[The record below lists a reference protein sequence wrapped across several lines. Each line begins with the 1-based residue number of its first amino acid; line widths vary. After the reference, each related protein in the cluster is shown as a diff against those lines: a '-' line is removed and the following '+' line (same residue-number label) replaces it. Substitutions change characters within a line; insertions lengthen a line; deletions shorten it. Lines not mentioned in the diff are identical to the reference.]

1 MMTLVIVL
9 AEITV
14 ALIII
19 LIVVAWKAI
28 RARSKARVALN
39 DLVTS
44 IHTHQSERREKL
56 TNRLKSDGQLSDDDA
71 LATANALIK
80 KQNRFYQDIID
91 LYINRNNEMLS
102 NLDHRLDA
110 LIEQHGVIAAGAGAA
125 ADPAATTEALA
136 RLSADM
142 AAMSKNIEDLRA
154 ENGLL
159 HDQLKAAEQELD
171 QLGREYISAFNR
183 NKASQAEDRDGA
195 AAPLPASLA
204 AQLDE
209 TATDQLPPVFTEEP
223 AVAAH
228 TERPLASAD
237 LHSVAPLASDAMA
250 QQEQGLL
257 ADLDLIELVGKDAGP
272 SAGTAAK
279 D

>member
-1 MMTLVIVL
+1 MITLVIVL

-28 RARSKARVALN
+28 RSRSKARAALN

-44 IHTHQSERREKL
+44 IHTHQSERRDRL

-71 LATANALIK
+71 LAKANALIK

-110 LIEQHGVIAAGAGAA
+110 LIEQHGVIAAGTGAT

-142 AAMSKNIEDLRA
+142 AAMSKSIEDLRT

-171 QLGREYISAFNR
+171 QLGREYSSAFNR
-183 NKASQAEDRDGA
+183 NKASQAEDQDA
-195 AAPLPASLA
+195 AATPLPASLA
-204 AQLDE
+204 TQLDE
-209 TATDQLPPVFTEEP
+209 TAADQLPPVFTEEP
-223 AVAAH
+223 AVSVH
-228 TERPLASAD
+228 TEPQLASAGLD
-237 LHSVAPLASDAMA
+237 MAPLASDAMA

>member
-14 ALIII
+14 ALVII
-19 LIVVAWKAI
+19 LLVVAWKAV
-28 RARSKARVALN
+28 RSRSKARAALN

-142 AAMSKNIEDLRA
+142 AAMSKSIEDLRA

-183 NKASQAEDRDGA
+183 NKASQAEGRDTA
-195 AAPLPASLA
+195 AVLPASLA

-209 TATDQLPPVFTEEP
+209 TAAADQLPPAFTEEP
-223 AVAAH
+223 ALTAH
-228 TERPLASAD
+228 AEQPPASAD
-237 LHSVAPLASDAMA
+237 LGAAAPLARDAMA
-250 QQEQGLL
+250 EQEQGLL

-272 SAGTAAK
+272 AAGAAAK